1 MKYKDLNNAINKK
14 INIKNIVTRDD
25 MIDYC
30 NTDKCLRKY
39 ILEYFGENP
48 EFENCNNCSNCFV
61 LDTE

>member
-30 NTDKCLRKY
+30 KLLSSFNRLDLY
-39 ILEYFGENP
+39 
-48 EFENCNNCSNCFV
+48 CNGIEIKSVVIDIDNNRVNFNF
-61 LDTE
+61 

>member
-30 NTDKCLRKY
+30 KLLSRL
-39 ILEYFGENP
+39 ILIKREVLEHIKILQKM
-48 EFENCNNCSNCFV
+48 CF
-61 LDTE
+61 LI

>member
-30 NTDKCLRKY
+30 KLLSSFNRLICTVTVLR
-39 ILEYFGENP
+39 
-48 EFENCNNCSNCFV
+48 
-61 LDTE
+61 